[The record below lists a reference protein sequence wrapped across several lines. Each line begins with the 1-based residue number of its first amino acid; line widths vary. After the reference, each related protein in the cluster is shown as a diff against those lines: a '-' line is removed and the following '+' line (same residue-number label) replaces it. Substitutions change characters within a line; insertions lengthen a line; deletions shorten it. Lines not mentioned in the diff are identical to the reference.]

1 MEKRINKK
9 KIVSI
14 CPSRV
19 ARSQCPSIK
28 KTRRIRRDLFRLQR
42 DPSITEKTIMKLR
55 LRLKQSPRMHLSR
68 LSEEE
73 IFPNNRVSLE
83 IIFFHAIIHVNEA
96 FNTQER

>member
-19 ARSQCPSIK
+19 ARSVCPSIK

-42 DPSITEKTIMKLR
+42 DPSITDTTIDKLR
-55 LRLKQSPRMHLSR
+55 SRLKQKKNQGILIDC
-68 LSEEE
+68 EGCVYNVQQET
-73 IFPNNRVSLE
+73 
-83 IIFFHAIIHVNEA
+83 AEA
-96 FNTQER
+96 PAVTT

>member
-19 ARSQCPSIK
+19 SRSVCPSIK

-42 DPSITEKTIMKLR
+42 DPSITEKTLDKLR
-55 LRLKQSPRMHLSR
+55 LKLKQKKNQGIAVDCEGCSYNVPMETV
-68 LSEEE
+68 EE
-73 IFPNNRVSLE
+73 PAVT
-83 IIFFHAIIHVNEA
+83 A
-96 FNTQER
+96 

>member
-19 ARSQCPSIK
+19 ARSICPSIK

-42 DPSITEKTIMKLR
+42 DPSITEKTIDKLR
-55 LRLKQSPRMHLSR
+55 LRLKQKKNQGIVIDCEGCSYNVPK
-68 LSEEE
+68 ETAE
-73 IFPNNRVSLE
+73 VS
-83 IIFFHAIIHVNEA
+83 AVTA
-96 FNTQER
+96 

>member
-19 ARSQCPSIK
+19 ARSVCPSIK

-42 DPSITEKTIMKLR
+42 DPSITETTIDKLR
-55 LRLKQSPRMHLSR
+55 LRLKQKKNQG
-68 LSEEE
+68 
-73 IFPNNRVSLE
+73 I
-83 IIFFHAIIHVNEA
+83 AIDCEGCKYNVKTDA
-96 FNTQER
+96 VATAT

>member
-19 ARSQCPSIK
+19 ARSVCPSIK

-42 DPSITEKTIMKLR
+42 DPSITETTLDKLR
-55 LRLKQSPRMHLSR
+55 LRLKQKKNQG
-68 LSEEE
+68 
-73 IFPNNRVSLE
+73 I
-83 IIFFHAIIHVNEA
+83 AIDCEGCKYNVKTDA
-96 FNTQER
+96 VATAT

>member
-19 ARSQCPSIK
+19 TRSQCPSIK

-42 DPSITEKTIMKLR
+42 DPSIEEKTLDKLR
-55 LRLKQSPRMHLSR
+55 LRLKQKKNQGIAVDCNGCPYNVIK
-68 LSEEE
+68 EVA
-73 IFPNNRVSLE
+73 PT
-83 IIFFHAIIHVNEA
+83 A
-96 FNTQER
+96 TT

>member
-19 ARSQCPSIK
+19 ARSVCPSIK

-42 DPSITEKTIMKLR
+42 DPSITDTTIDKLR
-55 LRLKQSPRMHLSR
+55 SRLKQKKNQGILVDC
-68 LSEEE
+68 EGCVYNVQQET
-73 IFPNNRVSLE
+73 
-83 IIFFHAIIHVNEA
+83 AEA
-96 FNTQER
+96 PAVTT

>member
-19 ARSQCPSIK
+19 ARSVCPSIK

-42 DPSITEKTIMKLR
+42 DPSITEATIDKLR
-55 LRLKQSPRMHLSR
+55 SRLKEKKNQGILVDCEGCSYNVP
-68 LSEEE
+68 EETVE
-73 IFPNNRVSLE
+73 VP
-83 IIFFHAIIHVNEA
+83 AA
-96 FNTQER
+96 TA

>member
-19 ARSQCPSIK
+19 ARSVCPSIK

-42 DPSITEKTIMKLR
+42 DPVITEKTIDKLR
-55 LRLKQSPRMHLSR
+55 LRLKQKKNQGIAVDCEGCSYNVPK
-68 LSEEE
+68 ETAVA
-73 IFPNNRVSLE
+73 PAVT
-83 IIFFHAIIHVNEA
+83 A
-96 FNTQER
+96 

>member
-19 ARSQCPSIK
+19 SRSVCPSIK

-42 DPSITEKTIMKLR
+42 DPSITETTIDKLR
-55 LRLKQSPRMHLSR
+55 SRLKQKKNQGIAVDCEGCPYNVPK
-68 LSEEE
+68 ETAA
-73 IFPNNRVSLE
+73 VT
-83 IIFFHAIIHVNEA
+83 A
-96 FNTQER
+96 

>member
-19 ARSQCPSIK
+19 ARSVCPSIK

-42 DPSITEKTIMKLR
+42 DPSITEKTIDKLR
-55 LRLKQSPRMHLSR
+55 LRLKQKKNQGIAVDCEGCSYNVPKETASV
-68 LSEEE
+68 
-73 IFPNNRVSLE
+73 PAV
-83 IIFFHAIIHVNEA
+83 
-96 FNTQER
+96 TT

>member
-19 ARSQCPSIK
+19 ARSKCPSIK

-42 DPSITEKTIMKLR
+42 DPSITEKTIAKLR
-55 LRLKQSPRMHLSR
+55 LRLKQKKNQGIAVDCEGCPFNITK
-68 LSEEE
+68 EVV
-73 IFPNNRVSLE
+73 P
-83 IIFFHAIIHVNEA
+83 AEA
-96 FNTQER
+96 T

>member
-19 ARSQCPSIK
+19 TRSQCPSIK

-42 DPSITEKTIMKLR
+42 DPSIEEKTLDKLR
-55 LRLKQSPRMHLSR
+55 LRLKEKKNQGIAVDCDGCTYNVAP
-68 LSEEE
+68 E
-73 IFPNNRVSLE
+73 P
-83 IIFFHAIIHVNEA
+83 AA
-96 FNTQER
+96 TT

>member
-28 KTRRIRRDLFRLQR
+28 KTRQIRRDLFRLQK
-42 DPSITEKTIMKLR
+42 DPSITDKTIDKLR
-55 LRLKQSPRMHLSR
+55 LRLKQKKNQGIAVDCEGCPYNVATETAPVSPV
-68 LSEEE
+68 
-73 IFPNNRVSLE
+73 P
-83 IIFFHAIIHVNEA
+83 EA
-96 FNTQER
+96 TT

>member
-19 ARSQCPSIK
+19 ARSVCPSIK

-42 DPSITEKTIMKLR
+42 DPSTTVATIDKLR
-55 LRLKQSPRMHLSR
+55 SRLKQKKNQGIVVDCEGCSYNVP
-68 LSEEE
+68 EEAAQATA
-73 IFPNNRVSLE
+73 V
-83 IIFFHAIIHVNEA
+83 A
-96 FNTQER
+96 T

>member
-28 KTRRIRRDLFRLQR
+28 KPRQIRRDLFRLQR
-42 DPSITEKTIMKLR
+42 DPSITEETIDKLR
-55 LRLKQSPRMHLSR
+55 VRLKQKKNQGIAVDCEGCPY
-68 LSEEE
+68 
-73 IFPNNRVSLE
+73 NV
-83 IIFFHAIIHVNEA
+83 VTEA
-96 FNTQER
+96 TPAAPVPEATA